1 MPDGFIDEAGEPR
14 SCGTRLIMRFIEN
27 PTAPLDTGCVAQV
40 RSIDFTLPRT
50 EVTTSLFGG
59 PDAWE

>member
-1 MPDGFIDEAGEPR
+1 
-14 SCGTRLIMRFIEN
+14 MRFIEN

-40 RSIDFTLPRT
+40 RPIDFTLPRAD
-50 EVTTSLFGG
+50 VTMSLFGG